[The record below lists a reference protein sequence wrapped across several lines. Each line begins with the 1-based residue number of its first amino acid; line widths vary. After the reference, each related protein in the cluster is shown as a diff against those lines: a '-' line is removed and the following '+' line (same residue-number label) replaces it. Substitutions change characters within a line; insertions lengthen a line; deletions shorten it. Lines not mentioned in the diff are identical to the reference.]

1 MIEKHQVDNG
11 NFILPA
17 GAQYPDWVIDRINKF
32 KEFVYSLTKEF
43 KEPDK
48 KFQEEI
54 VKALEMFIMPKD
66 IKITKTLN
74 KPEIEKLVDKID
86 KVTTDEDFPLY
97 IWLLMNAGFY
107 LSTIM
112 PICIDEDSLTIP
124 DQIISKRMD
133 SIKKF
138 KETGNKQTYLKE
150 IEEISKEVFQYMLD
164 MDNAFGLFLESKAN
178 GSLEHIQELLVGVGL
193 AMNSKGEI
201 IDTVTNCLVEGVTQT
216 QYFSKGSTGIV
227 ALYAKSSETAKPGY
241 LGKKLSNICE
251 KVKLAEDIDCGTK
264 KLLSI
269 STINPNFLKSF
280 IGQYFSEKNNAD
292 RSQLKEFTKDDV
304 NKYVNKTIYFRS
316 PLYCKSQGHNICQT
330 CYNQE
335 FIRNHSLKKGDNIG
349 LFTSTGMTGSLVN
362 LTLKKS
368 HLGINIKTEKVNFL
382 KDLGING

>member
-1 MIEKHQVDNG
+1 MSQDSYMQSSVFVLKKNEDKWHAIYYGINIRDVKVIKLEVHQARDLWLDIINTKINRISDNV
-11 NFILPA
+11 
-17 GAQYPDWVIDRINKF
+17 QYK
-32 KEFVYSLTKEF
+32 
-43 KEPDK
+43 
-48 KFQEEI
+48 
-54 VKALEMFIMPKD
+54 
-66 IKITKTLN
+66 
-74 KPEIEKLVDKID
+74 
-86 KVTTDEDFPLY
+86 
-97 IWLLMNAGFY
+97 
-107 LSTIM
+107 
-112 PICIDEDSLTIP
+112 
-124 DQIISKRMD
+124 
-133 SIKKF
+133 
-138 KETGNKQTYLKE
+138 
-150 IEEISKEVFQYMLD
+150 EISKEVFQYMLD

-292 RSQLKEFTKDDV
+292 RSQLKEFTKDDI

-349 LFTSTGMTGSLVN
+349 LFTSTGLTGSLVN

-368 HLGINIKTEKVNFL
+368 HTGINIKNEKVNFL
-382 KDLGING
+382 KDLGIE